1 MNPVTGTVGKDDFL
15 RLFTTQ
21 LRYQSP
27 LNPMDS
33 TEFTAQ
39 LAQFSSLEQLI
50 SMGDTLD
57 GILSYQDSLNNALA
71 TNLMSKMVKV
81 EGNRVNLEG
90 SAAISYEVSQ
100 NVEKMTLN
108 INNSSGEVVRAIEL
122 GKQPAGG
129 GKYVWDGTDNNGN
142 PLPDGLYTV
151 NFSAADNNGNSVP
164 VSTETLSMV
173 TGISFEDGITYLV
186 LDNNS
191 RVSLG
196 EIKEIWAGGV

>member
-33 TEFTAQ
+33 TDFTAQ

-71 TNLMSKMVKV
+71 TNLMGKMVRV
-81 EGNRVNLEG
+81 EGNRVNLKG
-90 SAAISYEVSQ
+90 SAAISYQVSQ

-108 INNSSGEVVRAIEL
+108 INNSSGEVVKTIEF
-122 GKQPAGG
+122 GKQPAGDN
-129 GKYVWDGTDNNGN
+129 KYTWDGTDNNGN
-142 PLPDGLYTV
+142 PLPDGFYTV
-151 NFSAADNNGNSVP
+151 NFTAADGNGNSVP

-173 TGISFEDGITYLV
+173 TGISFEDGITYLE
-186 LDNNS
+186 LDNDS

-196 EIKEIWAGGV
+196 EIKEIWEGGV

>member
-1 MNPVTGTVGKDDFL
+1 MNPATGTVGKDDFL

-39 LAQFSSLEQLI
+39 LAQFSSLEQLV

-71 TNLMSKMVKV
+71 TNLMGKMVKV

-100 NVEKMTLN
+100 NVGKMTLN
-108 INNSSGEVVRAIEL
+108 INNSSGEVVRTIEL

-129 GKYVWDGTDNNGN
+129 GRYIWDGTDNDGN

-186 LDNNS
+186 LDNNT

-196 EIKEIWAGGV
+196 EIKEIWEGGV